1 LLMNQEVNIKC
12 PVEAIKNGIGLI
24 PEDRKNQ
31 GLILNKS
38 IYLNSLLPSLYDYT
52 KYMFI
57 DFKKSREDIK
67 EYTDILK
74 LKALNLEQICLNL
87 SGGNQQKVVITK
99 WLLKNC
105 KILILDEPTRGI
117 DVGTKQE
124 IYQLIKDLA
133 LEGKAIIIISSEM
146 PELIGLSHRILVMH
160 EGNLTG
166 ELKGEQITQEAIMT
180 LAAL

>member
-1 LLMNQEVNIKC
+1 M
-12 PVEAIKNGIGLI
+12 
-24 PEDRKNQ
+24 
-31 GLILNKS
+31 
-38 IYLNSLLPSLYDYT
+38 
-52 KYMFI
+52 
-57 DFKKSREDIK
+57 
-67 EYTDILK
+67 
-74 LKALNLEQICLNL
+74 
-87 SGGNQQKVVITK
+87 
-99 WLLKNC
+99 
-105 KILILDEPTRGI
+105 ILDEPTRGI